1 MDKIWLKQYSQ
12 GVPAEINPHE
22 YASLKEVFER
32 SCARFGELPAFTNMD
47 ATLTYAQLERL
58 SRDFGAYL
66 QNSAGLRKA
75 DRVAIMMP
83 NLLQYPVAL
92 FGALRAGMTVVN
104 VNPLYTP
111 RELQHQLAD
120 SGARAIVVLE
130 NFASVLQQVIHKTSV
145 ETVVTTQVGDML
157 PFARSLLVNFVVK
170 HVKRMVPDWN
180 IELAADFRAALSAG
194 SRQTLQDV
202 ELTSEDIAFLQYT
215 GGTTGV
221 AKGAILTHGNMV
233 ANLEQAYA
241 WISRTLEEGS
251 ETVITALPLY
261 HVFAL
266 TANLLTFFKIG
277 AHNILITNPRDIE
290 GFVKE
295 LKKVPFTVIT
305 GVNTLFNALLNAP
318 GFVDVGTAAI
328 KVALGG
334 GAAVQRAVAER
345 WKNRT
350 GVPLIEAYGLT
361 ETAPAACIN
370 PLDAR
375 EFSGSIGL
383 PISSTEVGIRDDAG
397 KELPL
402 GEVGEICIRG
412 PQVMRGYWNQPDETA
427 KVLTADRWL
436 RTGDM
441 GFMDKNGYVKLVDRK
456 KDMIIVSGF
465 NVYPNEVEE
474 VVASCPGV
482 LEVGAIGVPDAKS
495 GEAIKVFVVKRDPT
509 LSAKDLIEHC
519 RKHLTP
525 YKVPKHVEFRDQ
537 LPKTPIGKI
546 LRRVLKDEEAAK
558 ANQPAEALIKAA

>member
-1 MDKIWLKQYSQ
+1 MDKIWLRHYPQ
-12 GVPAEINPHE
+12 GVPAEINPRQ
-22 YASLKEVFER
+22 YASLKEVFEK
-32 SCARFGELPAFTNMD
+32 SCARFGDLPAFTNMD
-47 ATLTYAQLERL
+47 ATLSYAQLDRL

-66 QNSAGLRKA
+66 QHSAGLKKS

-111 RELQHQLAD
+111 RELQYQLAD
-120 SGARAIVVLE
+120 SGARAIGVLE
-130 NFASVLQQVIHKTSV
+130 NFAGVLQEVIHKTAV

-157 PFARSLLVNFVVK
+157 PFARALLVNFVVK

-180 IELAADFRAALSAG
+180 IELAADFRAALSIG
-194 SRQTLQDV
+194 SRHALQDV
-202 ELTSEDIAFLQYT
+202 ELSAEDIAFLQYT

-241 WISRTLEEGS
+241 WISKTLEEGK

-277 AHNILITNPRDIE
+277 AHNVLITNPRDIE

-318 GFVDVGTAAI
+318 GFGDVATGAI
-328 KVALGG
+328 KVSLGG

-345 WKNRT
+345 WKKRT
-350 GVPLIEAYGLT
+350 GMPLIEAYGLT

-370 PLDAR
+370 PLDAK
-375 EFSGSIGL
+375 EYSGSIGL
-383 PISSTEVGIRDDAG
+383 PISSTEVSIRDDAG
-397 KELPL
+397 NEVPL

-412 PQVMRGYWNQPDETA
+412 PQVMKGYWNRPDETA
-427 KVLTADRWL
+427 RVLSPEHWL

-441 GFMDKNGYVKLVDRK
+441 GYMDPRGFVKLVDRK

-482 LEVGAIGVPDAKS
+482 LEVGAIGVSDAKS
-495 GEAIKVFVVKRDPT
+495 GEAIKVFVVKQDAT
-509 LSAKDLIEHC
+509 LTAKDVIEHC
-519 RKHLTP
+519 RKQLTA

-546 LRRVLKDEEAAK
+546 LRRMLKDEEAAK
-558 ANQPAEALIKAA
+558 AKQPADAMRAAA

>member
-1 MDKIWLKQYSQ
+1 MDKIWLKQYPQ
-12 GVPAEINPHE
+12 GIPAEINPRE
-22 YASLKEVFER
+22 YASLKEVFEK
-32 SCARFGELPAFTNMD
+32 SCARFGDLPAFTNMD
-47 ATLTYAQLERL
+47 ATLSYAQLDRL

-66 QNSAGLRKA
+66 QHAAGLKKS

-111 RELQHQLAD
+111 RELQYQLAD

-130 NFASVLQQVIHKTSV
+130 NFAHVLQEVIHKTPV

-157 PFARSLLVNFVVK
+157 PFARALLVNFVVK

-180 IELAADFRAALSAG
+180 IELAADFRAALSIG
-194 SRQTLQDV
+194 SRHTLQDV
-202 ELTSEDIAFLQYT
+202 ELTQDDIAFLQYT

-241 WISRTLEEGS
+241 WISKTLEEGS

-277 AHNILITNPRDIE
+277 AHNVLITNPRDIE

-318 GFVDVGTAAI
+318 GFGAVGTGAI

-345 WKNRT
+345 WKERT

-383 PISSTEVGIRDDAG
+383 PISSTEVSIRDDAG

-412 PQVMRGYWNQPDETA
+412 PQVMRGYWNRPDETA
-427 KVLTADRWL
+427 KVLSPERWL

-441 GFMDKNGYVKLVDRK
+441 GYMDQSGYVKLVDRK

-482 LEVGAIGVPDAKS
+482 LEVGAIGVPDARS
-495 GEAIKVFVVKRDPT
+495 GEAIKVFVVKQDPT

-519 RKHLTP
+519 RKHLTA

-558 ANQPAEALIKAA
+558 AKQPAEALRSAA

>member
-1 MDKIWLKQYSQ
+1 MDKIWLEHYPQ
-12 GVPAEINPHE
+12 GVPAEINPRE
-22 YASLKEVFER
+22 YASLKEVFEK
-32 SCARFGELPAFTNMD
+32 SCARFGDLPAFTNMD
-47 ATLTYAQLERL
+47 ATLSYAQLDRL

-66 QNSAGLRKA
+66 QHAAGLKKS

-111 RELQHQLAD
+111 RELQYQLAD

-130 NFASVLQQVIHKTSV
+130 NFARVLQEVIHKTSV

-157 PFARSLLVNFVVK
+157 PFARALLVNFVVK

-180 IELAADFRAALSAG
+180 IELAADFRTALSIG
-194 SRQTLQDV
+194 SRHALQEV
-202 ELTSEDIAFLQYT
+202 ELTQDDIAFLQYT

-241 WISRTLEEGS
+241 WISKTLEEGS

-277 AHNILITNPRDIE
+277 AHNVLITNPRDIE

-318 GFVDVGTAAI
+318 GFGAVGTGAI

-345 WKNRT
+345 WKART

-383 PISSTEVGIRDDAG
+383 PISSTEVSIRDDAG
-397 KELPL
+397 NELPL

-412 PQVMRGYWNQPDETA
+412 PQVMKGYWNRPDETA
-427 KVLTADRWL
+427 KVLSAERWL

-441 GFMDKNGYVKLVDRK
+441 GFMDPSGYVKLVDRK

-509 LSAKDLIEHC
+509 LGAKDVIEHC
-519 RKHLTP
+519 RKHLTA

-546 LRRVLKDEEAAK
+546 LRRMLKDEEAAR
-558 ANQPAEALIKAA
+558 ANQPAEALRSAA

>member
-1 MDKIWLKQYSQ
+1 MDKIWLRHYPQ
-12 GVPAEINPHE
+12 GVPAEINPRQ
-22 YASLKEVFER
+22 YASLKEVFEK
-32 SCARFGELPAFTNMD
+32 SCARFGDLPAFTNMD
-47 ATLTYAQLERL
+47 ATLSYAQLDRL

-66 QNSAGLRKA
+66 QHSAGLKKS

-111 RELQHQLAD
+111 RELQYQLAD

-130 NFASVLQQVIHKTSV
+130 NFAGVLQEVIHKTAV

-157 PFARSLLVNFVVK
+157 PFARALLVNFVVK

-180 IELAADFRAALSAG
+180 IELAADFRAALSIG
-194 SRQTLQDV
+194 SRHALQDV
-202 ELTSEDIAFLQYT
+202 ELSAEDIAFLQYT

-241 WISRTLEEGS
+241 WISKTLEEGK

-277 AHNILITNPRDIE
+277 AHNVLITNPRDIE

-318 GFVDVGTAAI
+318 GFGDVATGAI
-328 KVALGG
+328 KVSLGG

-345 WKNRT
+345 WKKRT
-350 GVPLIEAYGLT
+350 GMPLIEAYGLT

-370 PLDAR
+370 PLDAK
-375 EFSGSIGL
+375 EYSGSIGL
-383 PISSTEVGIRDDAG
+383 PISSTEVSIRDDAG
-397 KELPL
+397 NEVPL

-412 PQVMRGYWNQPDETA
+412 PQVMKGYWNRPDETA
-427 KVLTADRWL
+427 RVLSPEHWL

-441 GFMDKNGYVKLVDRK
+441 GYMDPRGFVKLVDRK

-482 LEVGAIGVPDAKS
+482 LEVGAIGVSDAKS
-495 GEAIKVFVVKRDPT
+495 GEAIKVFVVKQDAT
-509 LSAKDLIEHC
+509 LTAKDVIEHC
-519 RKHLTP
+519 RKQLTA

-546 LRRVLKDEEAAK
+546 LRRMLKDEEAAK
-558 ANQPAEALIKAA
+558 AKQPADAMRAAA

>member
-1 MDKIWLKQYSQ
+1 MEKIWLKQYPQ
-12 GVPAEINPHE
+12 GIPAEINPRE
-22 YASLKEVFER
+22 YASLKEVFEK
-32 SCARFGELPAFTNMD
+32 SCARFGDLPAFTNMD
-47 ATLTYAQLERL
+47 ATLSYAQLDRL

-66 QNSAGLRKA
+66 QHAAGLKKS

-111 RELQHQLAD
+111 RELQYQLAD

-130 NFASVLQQVIHKTSV
+130 NFAHVLQEVIHKTPV

-157 PFARSLLVNFVVK
+157 PFARALLVNFVVK

-180 IELAADFRAALSAG
+180 IELAADFRAALSIG
-194 SRQTLQDV
+194 SRHTLQDV
-202 ELTSEDIAFLQYT
+202 ELTQDDIAFLQYT

-241 WISRTLEEGS
+241 WISKTLEEGS

-277 AHNILITNPRDIE
+277 AHNVLITNPRDIE

-318 GFVDVGTAAI
+318 GFGAVGTGAI

-345 WKNRT
+345 WKERT

-383 PISSTEVGIRDDAG
+383 PISSTEVSIRDDAG

-412 PQVMRGYWNQPDETA
+412 PQVMRGYWNRPDETA
-427 KVLTADRWL
+427 KVLSAERWL

-441 GFMDKNGYVKLVDRK
+441 GYMDQSGYVKLVDRK

-482 LEVGAIGVPDAKS
+482 LEVGAIGVPDARS
-495 GEAIKVFVVKRDPT
+495 GEAIKVFVVKQDPT

-519 RKHLTP
+519 RKHLTA

-558 ANQPAEALIKAA
+558 ASQPAEALRSAA

>member
-1 MDKIWLKQYSQ
+1 MEKIWLKQYPQ
-12 GVPAEINPHE
+12 GIPAEINPRE
-22 YASLKEVFER
+22 YASLKEVFEK
-32 SCARFGELPAFTNMD
+32 SCARFGDLPAFTNMD
-47 ATLTYAQLERL
+47 ATLSYAQLDRL

-66 QNSAGLRKA
+66 QHAAGLKKS

-111 RELQHQLAD
+111 RELQYQLAD

-130 NFASVLQQVIHKTSV
+130 NFAHVLQEVIHKTPV

-157 PFARSLLVNFVVK
+157 PFARALLVNFVVK

-180 IELAADFRAALSAG
+180 IELAADFRAALSIG
-194 SRQTLQDV
+194 SRHTLQDV
-202 ELTSEDIAFLQYT
+202 ELTQDDIAFLQYT

-241 WISRTLEEGS
+241 WISKTLEEGS

-277 AHNILITNPRDIE
+277 AHNVLITNPRDIE

-318 GFVDVGTAAI
+318 GFGAVGTGAI

-345 WKNRT
+345 WKERT

-383 PISSTEVGIRDDAG
+383 PISSTEVSIRDDAG

-412 PQVMRGYWNQPDETA
+412 PQVMRGYWNRPDETA
-427 KVLTADRWL
+427 KVLSAERWL

-441 GFMDKNGYVKLVDRK
+441 GYMDQSGYVKLVDRK

-482 LEVGAIGVPDAKS
+482 LEVGAIGVPDARS
-495 GEAIKVFVVKRDPT
+495 GEAIKVFVVKQDPT

-519 RKHLTP
+519 RKHLTA

-558 ANQPAEALIKAA
+558 AKQPAEALRSAA

>member
-1 MDKIWLKQYSQ
+1 MDKIWLKHYPQ
-12 GVPAEINPHE
+12 GVPAEINPRQ
-22 YASLKEVFER
+22 YASLKEVFEK
-32 SCARFGELPAFTNMD
+32 SCARFGDLPAFTNMD
-47 ATLTYAQLERL
+47 ATLTYAQLDRL
-58 SRDFGAYL
+58 TRDFGAYL
-66 QNSAGLRKA
+66 QHSAGLRKA

-111 RELQHQLAD
+111 RELQYQLAD

-130 NFASVLQQVIHKTSV
+130 NFARVLQEVIHKTSV

-194 SRQTLQDV
+194 SRQPLHDV
-202 ELTSEDIAFLQYT
+202 ELSAEDIAFLQYT

-277 AHNILITNPRDIE
+277 AHNVLITNPRDIE

-295 LKKVPFTVIT
+295 LKKAPFTVIT

-318 GFVDVGTAAI
+318 GFGEVATDAI

-345 WKNRT
+345 WKKRT

-370 PLDAR
+370 PLDSK
-375 EFSGSIGL
+375 EYSGSIGL
-383 PISSTEVGIRDDAG
+383 PISSTEVSIRDDAG
-397 KELPL
+397 NEVPL

-412 PQVMRGYWNQPDETA
+412 PQVMRGYWNRPDETA
-427 KVLTADRWL
+427 KVLSPERWL

-441 GFMDKNGYVKLVDRK
+441 GYMDPNGYVKLVDRK

-474 VVASCPGV
+474 VVAACPGV

-495 GEAIKVFVVKRDPT
+495 GEVVKVFVVKRDAT
-509 LSAKDLIEHC
+509 LTEKDVIEYC
-519 RKHLTP
+519 RKHLTA

-546 LRRVLKDEEAAK
+546 LRRMLKDEEAAK
-558 ANQPAEALIKAA
+558 AKQPADAMRAAA